1 MFFVTLILIISVQSF
16 DCELTPREKHCRGNN
31 EYATRY
37 CGGLCSGTTGAQTFY
52 CYLACSHNASTQG
65 DFDECTKKC
74 ENGSGLGEEPC
85 MSDCGAVTNHDEV
98 CGIVCGGNNGGLFPL
113 CLYNCD
119 QQNPNGYEG
128 GFDNCKTKCYGM
140 NER

>member
-16 DCELTPREKHCRGNN
+16 DCELTPHQIKQECEKHCEGKN

-37 CGGLCSGTTGAQTFY
+37 STGAQTFY

-65 DFDECTKKC
+65 DFDECIKKC
-74 ENGSGLGEEPC
+74 NDGSGLGEGSC
-85 MSDCGAVTNHDEV
+85 MSDCGAVTNHEEV
-98 CGIVCGGNNGGLFPL
+98 CETACGGNNGGLFPL

-119 QQNPNGYEG
+119 QAHPNGYEG
-128 GFDNCKTKCYGM
+128 GFDDCKTKCYGM